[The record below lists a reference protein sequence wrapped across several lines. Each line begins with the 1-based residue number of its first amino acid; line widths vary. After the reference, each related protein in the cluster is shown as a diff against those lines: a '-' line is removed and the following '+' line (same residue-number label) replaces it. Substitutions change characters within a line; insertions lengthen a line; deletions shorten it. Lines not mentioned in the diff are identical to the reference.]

1 MINIAELKKED
12 VGCWVLYEN
21 SSNIKE
27 KGRLK
32 SWNDK
37 FIFVV
42 YKCDN
47 QWDRFQD
54 FTGCATEP
62 KDLKFTTLEEVM

>member
-1 MINIAELKKED
+1 MINIAELTTKDIGRLVIYKPTQ
-12 VGCWVLYEN
+12 EN
-21 SSNIKE
+21 E
-27 KGRLK
+27 KGRIK

-47 QWDRFQD
+47 QWHRFQD
-54 FTGCATEP
+54 FTGCSTDP
-62 KDLKFTTLEEVM
+62 DDLIFSEES

>member
-1 MINIAELKKED
+1 MIDISKLKKKD
-12 VGCWVLYEN
+12 VGRFVEYRGGASER
-21 SSNIKE
+21 E
-27 KGRLK
+27 KGRIK

-47 QWDRFQD
+47 QWSRFQD
-54 FTGCATEP
+54 FTAAATSPE
-62 KDLKFTTLEEVM
+62 DLHFINNKK